1 MDESINSFDEIHL
14 YKTLDKWDETHLSQN
29 IKHQKIKRTV
39 VRRVSR
45 HFEEDKFKNLNFKQK
60 LSSHLDKEVDST
72 PETIKTYLNN
82 LDEEKSNL
90 VAQNINLMKKKFD
103 FDIFKNKKQNEMSLS
118 TNNTSTTKSMINS
131 EKKRESPILKKEN
144 ELMLVGNEIGIRKKI
159 IRTDKSSETSHDIK
173 TYETINV
180 ENQMLKRNDLKLEGN
195 YENIISFD
203 VYKDIVDDKRK
214 IEVSYRK
221 QIIELIKSIR
231 EKEKLINNLTQEFEE
246 ISANFEKKKNKYFES
261 SSLLKVIKENMSK
274 ADTHHNF
281 QKRLSFTSEIQ
292 ELEHKNKSF
301 KSEYNNQKA
310 INERKIP
317 DLKYKITYYKTE
329 LKTLKNLLEKLKKEN
344 ILYFKNLLKEGVDVR
359 NIGICWV
366 LFRLYELG
374 AKVENFEFPKFL
386 DNNSIIYLREY
397 TDKIINLNKLKI
409 ICTLIE
415 SEMDKS
421 KNNINLDLNDSIIYQ
436 EKRIELPYDD
446 INGYIK
452 NKFKKFK
459 YKFGNDTI
467 LKNEIYKTRDKQCL
481 ENLRYKLK
489 NYAMNEDNKSKTQSF
504 PYITSK
510 SNKSIESIEK
520 KFEINLTP
528 HQLKEVNAIF
538 IVKNLMEKIE
548 EEMKVMRRNHLSYFK
563 RKYFHM
569 KFKGTSEC
577 IKYDLMFCALFGN
590 FAVC

>member
-1 MDESINSFDEIHL
+1 MDESINSFDANNL
-14 YKTLDKWDETHLSQN
+14 YKTLDKWDEIHLSQPLKN
-29 IKHQKIKRTV
+29 QQIKRTV
-39 VRRVSR
+39 RRRVSR

-60 LSSHLDKEVDST
+60 LSSHLDKDIDSA
-72 PETIKTYLNN
+72 PQKIKSYLNN
-82 LDEEKSNL
+82 LEEEKSNL

-118 TNNTSTTKSMINS
+118 TNNSSITKSLTNS
-131 EKKRESPILKKEN
+131 EKKRESAILKKEN

-159 IRTDKSSETSHDIK
+159 IRIDKSSETSHDIK
-173 TYETINV
+173 TYEKINV
-180 ENQMLKRNDLKLEGN
+180 ENPMLKRNDLKLEGN

-231 EKEKLINNLTQEFEE
+231 EKEKLINDLTEEFEE
-246 ISANFEKKKNKYFES
+246 ISANFEKKKTKYFES
-261 SSLLKVIKENMSK
+261 SGLLKVFKENISK
-274 ADTHHNF
+274 VDTQHNF
-281 QKRLSFTSEIQ
+281 QKRLSFTSELQ
-292 ELEHKNKSF
+292 ELENKNKSI
-301 KSEYNNQKA
+301 KSEYNNLKA
-310 INERKIP
+310 INDKKIP
-317 DLKYKITYYKTE
+317 DIKYKITYYKTE
-329 LKTLKNLLEKLKKEN
+329 LKTLRHLLEKLKKEN

-397 TDKIINLNKLKI
+397 TDKIIQLNKLKI
-409 ICTLIE
+409 MCKLIE
-415 SEMDKS
+415 SEMDKG
-421 KNNINLDLNDSIIYQ
+421 KNNINLDLNDSIVYQ

-446 INGYIK
+446 ISGYIK
-452 NKFKKFK
+452 RVFKKYK
-459 YKFGNDTI
+459 YKFGNDVI

-489 NYAMNEDNKSKTQSF
+489 NYAINEENKSKTQYL
-504 PYITSK
+504 PYITSRT
-510 SNKSIESIEK
+510 NKSMNSLESQ
-520 KFEINLTP
+520 FEINFSSD
-528 HQLKEVNAIF
+528 QLKEVSAIF
-538 IVKNLMEKIE
+538 VVKNLMEKIE
-548 EEMKVMRRNHLSYFK
+548 EEMKVMKRNHIHYFK
-563 RKYFHM
+563 RKYLHM
-569 KFKGTSEC
+569 KLKGTSEC